1 MSDTSERSPSLAELL
16 ERATNAAQRRIFRC
30 RPGRV
35 TKWDASK
42 QKANVQPLIK
52 IPYLDEEQNR
62 QVESDAILTDVPVL
76 FMGAGPLRITFPVS
90 DGKLVIEGETIPATR
105 GVIFWSEVSLDKWLA
120 TSDGKEVDP
129 EFDHRDGH
137 NDAVFIP
144 GLNPFGD
151 PLDDVPTDHMSVG
164 FDGGL
169 QIKIKKT
176 MVEVGDKNAT
186 TLKLVAISDLVE
198 QNNNNIRSAL
208 NTICQVFGTHTHEW
222 AGFGSGTTDPPNEPM
237 TNSYNPSDVSAKN
250 LKAEQ

>member
-129 EFDHRDGH
+129 ELDHRDMH
-137 NDAVFIP
+137 NDAIFVP

-169 QIKIKKT
+169 QIKIKK
-176 MVEVGDKNAT
+176 
-186 TLKLVAISDLVE
+186 
-198 QNNNNIRSAL
+198 
-208 NTICQVFGTHTHEW
+208 NTIEAGTKDAALMQFVALANLVKQNHDDIKSMFDSISSIFGSHTHEFF
-222 AGFGSGTTDPPNEPM
+222 GFGSGTTDPPNAPINN
-237 TNSYNPSDVSAKN
+237 TYVVTDTDAAN